1 MKNSLKKYILGIFIL
16 IGILFIP
23 STVSAL
29 DLKLTYDKEINKCL
43 RFVSVL
49 PSYDNNGNID
59 GYLYSHD
66 YGIMKM
72 NLNNEIVYED
82 KESDASDNVNVET
95 IDSSNSDAYVVRG
108 ETDLLIRAVDDDGN
122 ILFTKQFGGNG
133 IEEEIGT
140 INSYDDNGILDGY
153 LVVFITLSSDL
164 GIEPGCGMVKF
175 DLKGNVRW
183 IKCINKYFTMDGLL
197 YSNNNQLF
205 VFETDSKEISKYN
218 IFDDQLVFEKDTGIY
233 ISNINYSY
241 NKNGIIDG
249 VVVVGYLRD
258 NETYDDYGTL
268 IKYDLDGNEIFR
280 VQYDKNNVDS
290 VYIDVISSYLPDG
303 SYDGYIVTGVS
314 YCAIVND
321 IQCTDKTFLVK
332 YDFSGNKVFEKTYSK
347 NSSIE
352 FKLVDNYD
360 STGRQNGYLLYE
372 ENLPSLERKLDNVD
386 TYIKVN
392 CSYQIVKYTY
402 DIFPVTKEENNG
414 GTITVKSD
422 ALPGELV
429 KVNVLVKE
437 GYSLQRIIVKDE
449 NGKEIE
455 VNSDG
460 TFVMPEGKV
469 TVSAI
474 YKRLTNPD
482 TVSAAYMVLGV
493 ILVVSVGSMI
503 VIKKRNDM

>member
-16 IGILFIP
+16 IGILFMP
-23 STVSAL
+23 SGVRAA
-29 DLKLTYDKEINKCL
+29 DLKLTYDKKLDGCFSMD
-43 RFVSVL
+43 FVM
-49 PSYDNNGNID
+49 PSYDNNGNVD
-59 GYLYSHD
+59 GFLYFSG
-66 YGIMKM
+66 YRVMKQD
-72 NLNNEIVYED
+72 LNNKIVYD
-82 KESDASDNVNVET
+82 IDDSRANADVTVIDET
-95 IDSSNSDAYVVRG
+95 NTEGYKVKG
-108 ETDLLIRAVDDDGN
+108 ETDILIEV
-122 ILFTKQFGGNG
+122 
-133 IEEEIGT
+133 
-140 INSYDDNGILDGY
+140 YDDNDELLFVKQIGGDGIDVEFNTVNSYNDNSELDGY
-153 LVVFITLSSDL
+153 LVSFITLSSDL
-164 GIEPGCGMVKF
+164 GIENGLSMAKL
-175 DLKGNVRW
+175 DLKGNVLW
-183 IKCINKYFTMDGLL
+183 IKSINKYLRPLL
-197 YSNNNQLF
+197 YGDNDQMF
-205 VFETDSKEISKYN
+205 VF
-218 IFDDQLVFEKDTGIY
+218 VFNNKSILKVNLFTNEYVFKKDTGIY

-249 VVVVGYLRD
+249 IVVAGDLYND
-258 NETYDDYGTL
+258 ETYDDYGTL

-314 YCAIVND
+314 YCATVND

-332 YDFSGNKVFEKTYSK
+332 YDFNGNKVFEKTYSK
-347 NSSIE
+347 NRSIG

-372 ENLPSLERKLDNVD
+372 YNWRFAERKIDSVDLYD
-386 TYIKVN
+386 TYVMEI

-474 YKRLTNPD
+474 YKRVTNPD

-493 ILVVSVGSMI
+493 ILIVSVGSMI